1 MRLENVTARTIALL
15 GAAAILVA
23 LALVPVGWHCSGAIR
38 GWNFVIFALV
48 AGGGS
53 AIGSAAS
60 RWARRRVVGIF
71 VTVVVVLAAL
81 FAVGGLAT
89 LGCD

>member
-1 MRLENVTARTIALL
+1 ML
-15 GAAAILVA
+15 GAVAILVA
-23 LALVPVGWHCSGAIR
+23 LALVPAAWHCSGAIR

-48 AGGGS
+48 AVGGS
-53 AIGSAAS
+53 AVGSAAG
-60 RWARRRVVGIF
+60 RQARRRLVGIL

-81 FAVGGLAT
+81 FAVGGLGS